1 MARPISF
8 LLLLFAGLTAFS
20 QTPPAPKKTVSGGDD
35 PVAAFPIDSITV
47 EGNRILPAKGIV
59 AASGLRAGMSASGGA
74 FDAARDRL
82 LATGYFETVA
92 CKYRP
97 SDKGAGYEVSFE
109 VQEIEPLYSIRIE
122 ALPLT
127 AADAVAYL
135 KAKDPLFTGRVPG
148 TEQVLARTARGIEE
162 YLESKGKPQKLAGK
176 IVSVASQK
184 FEAQFTPAGGLPNV
198 SLVTFEGNKA
208 VRDTDLQNAIAEVA
222 FGQPYTDSNF
232 ILLLDNQ
239 IRPLYESKGYM
250 RVVFRKITTTP
261 STQYKGLD
269 VHVLLEEG
277 PQFKMGTVGV
287 RGPMEDQSRHILLT
301 AKMSQMTI
309 ADFDK
314 VREAETRIAT
324 SLKHEGYLDVQVN
337 VDKEINDEKKTV
349 NVYFVP
355 TPGPQYMFGKLDVE
369 GLGLDGVAA
378 VKKMWGVPS
387 GEPFPAEYPEY
398 FAKQVKAEGL
408 FDNLG
413 DVKAEPDI
421 NAETHTVNV
430 TVTFKYERK
439 APKKPGPPGV
449 PGSIE

>member
-1 MARPISF
+1 MARQISF
-8 LLLLFAGLTAFS
+8 LLLLFAGFFQVTAAVA
-20 QTPPAPKKTVSGGDD
+20 QPPKTVSGGDD
-35 PVAAFPIDSITV
+35 PSAAFPIDSITV
-47 EGNRILPAKGIV
+47 EGNRILPEKGIV
-59 AASGLRAGMSASGGA
+59 AASGLKAGMSASGSS

-92 CKYRP
+92 CKYKP
-97 SDKGAGYEVSFE
+97 SGKGAGYEVSFE
-109 VQEIEPLYSIRIE
+109 VQEIEPLYSLRIE

-127 AADAVAYL
+127 VADAVNYL

-162 YLESKGKPQKLAGK
+162 YLAAKGKPEKVAGK
-176 IVSVASQK
+176 IVSVATQK

-232 ILLLDNQ
+232 IYLLDNQ
-239 IRPLYESKGYM
+239 VRPLYEKNGYM

-261 STQYKGLD
+261 SSQYKGVD

-277 PQFKMGTVGV
+277 AQYKLGEVGV
-287 RGPMEDQSRHILLT
+287 RGPMEDQKRHILLT
-301 AKMSQMTI
+301 AKMSQMAI

-314 VREAETRIAT
+314 IHEAEGRIAT
-324 SLKHEGYLDVQVN
+324 SLKHEGYLDVQVS
-337 VDKEINDEKKTV
+337 VDKELNDEKKVV

-355 TPGPQYMFGKLDVE
+355 NPGPQYMFGKLDVQ

-387 GEPFPAEYPEY
+387 GEPFPAEYPAY
-398 FAKQVKAEGL
+398 FAKQVKSEGV

-413 DVKAEPDI
+413 EVRAEPEI
-421 NAETHTVNV
+421 NVETHVVNV
-430 TVTFKYERK
+430 TVTFKYERV
-439 APKKPGPPGV
+439 APKKPGWPGL
-449 PGSIE
+449 GQ